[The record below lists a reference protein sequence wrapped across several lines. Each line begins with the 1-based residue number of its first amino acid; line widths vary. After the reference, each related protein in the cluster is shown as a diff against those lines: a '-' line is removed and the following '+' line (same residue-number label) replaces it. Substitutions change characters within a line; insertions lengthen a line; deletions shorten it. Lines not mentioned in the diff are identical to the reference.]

1 MKYQVSRL
9 RVLHFLAGASLL
21 TVASLASAQTAG
33 QSTATANSAPEGGS
47 LEDIVVTAQKREQ
60 NLQDVPIAIT
70 ALTAERIDRLGVE
83 DSRDLS
89 GLAPN
94 LTVTQGTT
102 SNSAAVFS
110 LRGIS
115 NGGSESFGLDNAN
128 GLYIDGIYIGRSG
141 AAALDVMDIERVEV
155 LRGPQGT
162 LFGRNTTGGAVA
174 FISRR
179 PSETFR
185 ARAEVGYGN
194 YNAWNARVTV
204 DPGEIAG
211 IATSFTYSRRQ
222 RHGTYDNLLEPRDS
236 RDPGANRNEAAR
248 FAARAE
254 IGGTGSIQYIFDW
267 SRVRGYTSPF
277 QLTNLS
283 DGTRAPVFVDG
294 QPVPYSRP
302 APTQQFMN
310 TVTFLNPECAALAG
324 ATREWRHDVC
334 QSPSSSAKDQSWGHN
349 LQVENDFGAFRV
361 KTITGFRVWH
371 SDATADLDGMGPFR
385 SSAFTQASLLNG
397 LPANLLTPIVGAAT
411 AGYLSTQTVPTTTQ
425 GFYNTYNERRHR
437 QFTQEIEVGGDTPNL
452 DWVVGGFYFW
462 EKGSENGVQTS
473 GYVLDTNN
481 LFLANF
487 GALGPALAAANPAR
501 YRMVVTPAPLIY
513 TATNE
518 SAALYAQGT
527 YYFGGRDGN
536 LRLTLGGRYT
546 WDNKALMR
554 QQNGALP
561 PRFPE
566 YGQGSFSKFTWSA
579 MLGYDFSD
587 DISSYARVAT
597 GYRSGGMNSQDPLD
611 SDTLR
616 LPAFGPES
624 VTSYE
629 IGLKTTLFDRR
640 LRVNVAGF
648 HNVYNDLMTYLPVVD
663 AAPGTYLTRV
673 GNAGKVTYT
682 GVEVEAQAILT
693 PNINLEGNLG
703 YIDIKYKELMFGNLD
718 PNKPDVNIASIQ
730 HPAYTSPLTANAAIN
745 IQFPLGDNGM
755 RLVGRASYTYE
766 DGKYSFGNY
775 ISQPLNDILRGD
787 NRNLFDAQIGV
798 DRIPFGPAQGEI
810 RFWIKNIT
818 NEHDFVR
825 AIDFSSLGYGG
836 GFYGEP
842 RTYGVSLIAS
852 F

>member
-1 MKYQVSRL
+1 MNHQVSRTRAL
-9 RVLHFLAGASLL
+9 YFMAGASLL
-21 TVASLASAQTAG
+21 TVASVASAQAD
-33 QSTATANSAPEGGS
+33 STASSAQDGGS
-47 LEDIVVTAQKREQ
+47 LEEIVVTAQKREQ

-70 ALTAERIDRLGVE
+70 ALTAERVERLGVE

-128 GLYIDGIYIGRSG
+128 GLYIDGVYIGRSG

-162 LFGRNTTGGAVA
+162 LFGRNTTGGAIA

-179 PSETFR
+179 PSDTFR

-211 IATSFTYSRRQ
+211 IATSFTYSHRQ
-222 RHGTYDNLLEPRDS
+222 RNGTVDNILEPRDS
-236 RDPGANRNEAAR
+236 RDPGATRNDAAR
-248 FAARAE
+248 FAARTE

-267 SRVRGYTSPF
+267 SKVRGYTTPF

-294 QPVPYSRP
+294 QAVPYSTP

-324 ATREWRHDVC
+324 PTRERRHDIC
-334 QSPSSSAKDQSWGHN
+334 QSPTNYAMDESWGHN
-349 LQVENDFGAFRV
+349 LQVENDFGDFHV
-361 KTITGFRVWH
+361 KSITGFRIWH

-385 SSAFTQASLLNG
+385 SSAFTQATLLNG
-397 LPANLLTPIVGAAT
+397 LPASLLTPIVGAAS
-411 AGYLSTQTVPTTTQ
+411 AGYLSTQAVPTTTQ
-425 GFYNTYNERRHR
+425 GFYDTYNERRHR
-437 QFTQEIEVGGDTPNL
+437 QFTQEIEIGGDTPNL

-462 EKGSENGVQTS
+462 EKGTEDGSQNS

-481 LFLANF
+481 IFLANF

-501 YRMVVTPAPLIY
+501 YRTVVTPARLTY

-546 WDNKALMR
+546 WDNKTLMR
-554 QQNGALP
+554 QQNGVTAPAL
-561 PRFPE
+561 PE
-566 YGQGSFSKFTWSA
+566 YGHAAFSKFTWSA

-597 GYRSGGMNSQDPLD
+597 GYRSGGLNSQDPVV
-611 SDTLR
+611 TGTR
-616 LPAFGPES
+616 TLPAFGPES

-629 IGLKTTLFDRR
+629 LGVKTTLFDRR
-640 LRVNVAGF
+640 LRVNIAGF
-648 HNVYNDLMTYLPVVD
+648 HNVYKDLVAYLPVPD
-663 AAPGTYLTRV
+663 APAGTYLTRV
-673 GNAGKVTYT
+673 GNAGRVNYT

-693 PNINLEGNLG
+693 PNINIEGNLG
-703 YIDIKYKELMFGNLD
+703 YIDIKYKEFMFG
-718 PNKPDVNIASIQ
+718 DVNIASIQ
-730 HPAYTSPLTANAAIN
+730 HPAYTSPLTANAAVN

-755 RLVGRASYTYE
+755 RIVGRASYTYE